1 MDMLSCLDFILTKEK
16 RKIESAAARKPYNN
30 RIRMRKDSGRTQP
43 RLPETLFR
51 ITGKHVL
58 HHKKGSMT
66 WRNGLFRIT
75 RKPVWHSR
83 KALTRRQKRHN
94 TLKDKGLT
102 KSLKKRVFAP
112 DEPAA
117 CEQTLLAELTLC
129 SSGCIMD
136 ECAEMRA
143 HATAARHSL
152 RSEPQTARQG
162 YGIPHLYVF
171 FRLLR

>member
-1 MDMLSCLDFILTKEK
+1 MAK
-16 RKIESAAARKPYNN
+16 RAFP
-30 RIRMRKDSGRTQP
+30 
-43 RLPETLFR
+43 
-51 ITGKHVL
+51 
-58 HHKKGSMT
+58 HH
-66 WRNGLFRIT
+66 
-75 RKPVWHSR
+75 R
-83 KALTRRQKRHN
+83 KARMVQQESLNETAKRHN

>member
-1 MDMLSCLDFILTKEK
+1 MFFLACILTVHV
-16 RKIESAAARKPYNN
+16 
-30 RIRMRKDSGRTQP
+30 
-43 RLPETLFR
+43 LPNGLSR
-51 ITGKHVL
+51 ITEKPFRQCGRGFITTRNRLSGNTKRAFP
-58 HHKKGSMT
+58 HH
-66 WRNGLFRIT
+66 
-75 RKPVWHSR
+75 R
-83 KALTRRQKRHN
+83 KARMAQQESLNETAKRHN